1 MAMYCSMSWICKVE
15 LCHVSSAVSGFC
27 HKCCQ
32 SHKSLFG
39 SDTLL
44 HCFVLFFCYLP
55 ALSTILFFLLHSWLL
70 TLQTGIQFHYNFA
83 TSTQHICNN
92 NRKKTIKRIEG
103 NCSVMIFCQLHFLF
117 MILYLTFRYVF
128 TVFRVIHSKL
138 CSTCVFERILETK
151 RTTNNRGERS
161 PNWDL
166 FWHPL
171 FIFSHQD

>member
-1 MAMYCSMSWICKVE
+1 MQSWVMSCV
-15 LCHVSSAVSGFC
+15 VSCLRLLSQVLPKSQ
-27 HKCCQ
+27 KLIWQ
-32 SHKSLFG
+32 WYSTSLFCIIF
-39 SDTLL
+39 LL
-44 HCFVLFFCYLP
+44 PPSSVYY
-55 ALSTILFFLLHSWLL
+55 TFFLLHSWLL

-92 NRKKTIKRIEG
+92 NRKKTIKCIEG

-117 MILYLTFRYVF
+117 MILYPTFRYVF